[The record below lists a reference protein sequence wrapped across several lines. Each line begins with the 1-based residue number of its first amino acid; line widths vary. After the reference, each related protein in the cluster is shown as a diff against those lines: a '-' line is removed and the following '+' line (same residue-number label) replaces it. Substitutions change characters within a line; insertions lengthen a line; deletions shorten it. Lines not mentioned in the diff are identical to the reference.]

1 MCKIRKKCCDNPLQ
15 GKLRVLKPN
24 MAVVYFDQR
33 TDLSQGGGLS
43 KSSLRHFNC
52 FHIFFLFYE
61 RANLTNMLYRHKLI
75 FTVDGFQV
83 QSITD
88 ENNDT
93 AATPIWKCVLR
104 GQQAD
109 QRTIYKHRVI
119 FSVDGHITQ

>member
-1 MCKIRKKCCDNPLQ
+1 MCKIRNKCCDNPLQ

-24 MAVVYFDQR
+24 MAVVYFDQQ
-33 TDLSQGGGLS
+33 TDVSQGGGLS
-43 KSSLRHFNC
+43 KSSLRHLNC

-61 RANLTNMLYRHKLI
+61 RANLTGMLI

-93 AATPIWKCVLR
+93 ALLLQSGSVFYEGSKQTSALYTSTELYFQW
-104 GQQAD
+104 
-109 QRTIYKHRVI
+109 TVI
-119 FSVDGHITQ
+119 

>member
-1 MCKIRKKCCDNPLQ
+1 MCKIGKKCCDNPVQ

-61 RANLTNMLYRHKLI
+61 RANLTGMLYKHKLI

-93 AATPIWKCVLR
+93 ALLLQS
-104 GQQAD
+104 G
-109 QRTIYKHRVI
+109 
-119 FSVDGHITQ
+119 SVFYEGSKQTSALYTSTELYFQ